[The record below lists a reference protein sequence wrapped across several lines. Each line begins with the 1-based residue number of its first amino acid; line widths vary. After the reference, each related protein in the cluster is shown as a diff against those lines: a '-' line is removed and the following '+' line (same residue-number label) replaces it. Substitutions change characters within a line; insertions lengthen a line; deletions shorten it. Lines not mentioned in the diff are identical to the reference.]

1 MEGRAQ
7 VPFNLWIGLSL
18 KDRRSQSPSSFPRK
32 PGSRGGRSPLL
43 PAHGGALWA
52 VCGPALR
59 DLGCRKPPARRAPLF
74 PLPSRQSCPQEPR
87 LRATRSPGCGSH
99 PCRFSRLGRSTY
111 LSPSTA
117 VGFLFLATNATFGKA
132 FHELLNKD
140 SRPEEAL
147 RPGER
152 TRRSSL
158 RAGGEHA
165 QTGRLLCACAQ
176 SHRCLPGARCP
187 AARTCLLKA
196 LHLGPWGKAKP
207 LLKGSAV
214 AQDSGPACPQPPRFG
229 ARSAPCQLASPGQV
243 AAPLRAVSHLQTGS
257 PDCACCP
264 GPGGVSWVN
273 TSKEHRRP
281 PGKWS
286 CSVTSHR
293 LGRAGAM
300 ANPGDCWKCGDFKVL
315 FMDDGN

>member
-207 LLKGSAV
+207 LLKGCLV
-214 AQDSGPACPQPPRFG
+214 LLWLRTPALR
-229 ARSAPCQLASPGQV
+229 APSRLGLEPDLPLASWLHRGRWLHLSGRFLIYKQGALTVPAAQGLGESHGLTQV
-243 AAPLRAVSHLQTGS
+243 K
-257 PDCACCP
+257 
-264 GPGGVSWVN
+264 N
-273 TSKEHRRP
+273 TE
-281 PGKWS
+281 G
-286 CSVTSHR
+286 R
-293 LGRAGAM
+293 LANGR
-300 ANPGDCWKCGDFKVL
+300 VQ
-315 FMDDGN
+315 